1 MRVFLVDDEQLALKR
16 LTRLLSASAHVEVVG
31 SSQDPEDAIEA
42 IEKTKPDLLFLD
54 IEMPGMSGFE
64 LLAKLQAQPLVVFT
78 TAYDRYALEA
88 FGVNSVDYLLKPI
101 EAAQLD
107 RALRKIETLRGSG
120 LDARLEVRALLSQ
133 LSSAAK
139 QTPAYPQRIASRLGE
154 RTEFIDLGRIS
165 HFYADEKL
173 TFAATEAKN
182 FIVDHSIQELEK
194 RLDPK
199 AFVRIHR
206 ATLLN
211 VSYVFE
217 MYPLFAGRMMVRLKD
232 AKRTELTVARD
243 RVRILKDKLGI

>member
-1 MRVFLVDDEQLALKR
+1 MRVFLVDDEELALKR
-16 LTRLLSASAHVEVVG
+16 LARLLAAAAQVEVVG
-31 SSQDPEDAIEA
+31 SSQDPVDALEA

-64 LLAKLQAQPLVVFT
+64 LLAQLNAQPLVVFT

-88 FGVNSVDYLLKPI
+88 FGVNSVDYLLKPV

-107 RALRKIETLRGSG
+107 RALRKIETLRGG
-120 LDARLEVRALLSQ
+120 GMGPQREVRDLLSQ
-133 LSSAAK
+133 LSSMAK
-139 QTPAYPQRIASRLGE
+139 QAPAYPERIASRLGE

-173 TFAATEAKN
+173 TFAATEAKS

-199 AFVRIHR
+199 VFVRIHR

-211 VSYVFE
+211 VGYVLE